1 MPKIEEEIEL
11 VLVVKVYVEKLLTK
25 NFLSSFG
32 FDISKLYPKSFDAV
46 DIVMNNLLRIEW
58 PIMSTRDVILMQNIC
73 VDAFSTHKTLIKVI
87 STKFFRLKAN
97 KLILIEISAFDMK
110 IIS

>member
-1 MPKIEEEIEL
+1 M
-11 VLVVKVYVEKLLTK
+11 VEKLLTK
-25 NFLSSFG
+25 NFLSTSE
-32 FDISKLYPKSFDAV
+32 FDISKLYLKSFDAV

-58 PIMSTRDVILMQNIC
+58 PIITTRDVILMRNIC

-87 STKFFRLKAN
+87 WNYGRKSFRTNLYLKPTKFFRLKAN

-110 IIS
+110 IMF